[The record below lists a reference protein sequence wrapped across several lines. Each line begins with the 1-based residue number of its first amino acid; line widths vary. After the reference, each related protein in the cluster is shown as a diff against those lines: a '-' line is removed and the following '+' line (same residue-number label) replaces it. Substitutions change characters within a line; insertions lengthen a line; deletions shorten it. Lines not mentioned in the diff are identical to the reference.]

1 MARKPRIE
9 IAGGLYHIMARG
21 NNRKRIFRSRDD
33 YLKFLELLAKHKGK
47 HPFYLYAYCL
57 MPNHVQRIMS
67 IAGIVCILVWTD
79 RAWWISNPFC
89 GTSGR
94 TGGERWTFTVSL

>member
-1 MARKPRIE
+1 MRAGGIILTFVARKPRIE

-33 YLKFLELLAKHKGK
+33 NLKFLELLAKHKGK

-57 MPNHVQRIMS
+57 MPN
-67 IAGIVCILVWTD
+67 GD
-79 RAWWISNPFC
+79 RS
-89 GTSGR
+89 R
-94 TGGERWTFTVSL
+94 